1 MPININRVIKIKPD
15 FILKGKEHENN
26 FNIEDNLIKD
36 YEETLKSFKED
47 QNNTN
52 KSINQKLNA
61 LSEKVN
67 EWKNLASNSFSRSR
81 SDNRDKENNK
91 NKDKLK
97 NGDSAKPYLGVCF
110 GCNIQGHSFYDCRKI
125 SPEKRDE
132 IKTNF
137 STYLARSRA
146 DRLKNLNS
154 GLQRANSYPSR

>member
-1 MPININRVIKIKPD
+1 MAKKIKKPESLNTV
-15 FILKGKEHENN
+15 I
-26 FNIEDNLIKD
+26 D

-67 EWKNLASNSFSRSR
+67 EWKNLATNSFSRSR
-81 SDNRDKENNK
+81 LDNRDKDKNK

-125 SPEKRDE
+125 SPEKRGE

-154 GLQRANSYPSR
+154 DGGTSKSQ